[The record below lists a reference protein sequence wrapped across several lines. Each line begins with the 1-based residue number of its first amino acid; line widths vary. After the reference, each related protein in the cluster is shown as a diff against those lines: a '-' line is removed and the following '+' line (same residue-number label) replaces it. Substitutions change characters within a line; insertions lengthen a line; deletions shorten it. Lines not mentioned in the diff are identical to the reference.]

1 MTRNYSLFVSEEIFV
16 LLIQLFI
23 RKKDPLWWGRWISFI
38 KAYLI
43 YCKTKPKKIIRN
55 VQIWSTGREINS
67 AVLHSTNGAQ
77 WSILKL
83 FYTKNG
89 KNMEAELKI
98 QMKVPNKEQA
108 IVSVYS
114 LEKKRVYFRP
124 LRVFWAVF
132 VYDFS
137 CVFLCPINSICGQPN
152 PNSETWHTR
161 DFTLSVHVQT

>member
-1 MTRNYSLFVSEEIFV
+1 
-16 LLIQLFI
+16 
-23 RKKDPLWWGRWISFI
+23 
-38 KAYLI
+38 
-43 YCKTKPKKIIRN
+43 
-55 VQIWSTGREINS
+55 
-67 AVLHSTNGAQ
+67 
-77 WSILKL
+77 
-83 FYTKNG
+83 
-89 KNMEAELKI
+89 MEAELTI

-124 LRVFWAVF
+124 LRVFWAVL

-137 CVFLCPINSICGQPN
+137 GVFLCPINSICGQPN